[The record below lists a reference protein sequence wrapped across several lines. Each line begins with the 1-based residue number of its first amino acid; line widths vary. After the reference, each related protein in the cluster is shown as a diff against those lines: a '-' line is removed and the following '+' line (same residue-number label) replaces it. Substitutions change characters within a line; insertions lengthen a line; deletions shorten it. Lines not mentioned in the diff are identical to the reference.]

1 MPNLVS
7 FSWPPTENVASLWK
21 IPKTTF
27 QEEVVKQKNPTSLSR
42 NGVLKSP
49 YHDLPPDKDDGK
61 AFNLNEYY
69 QIG

>member
-1 MPNLVS
+1 LKRFVKS
-7 FSWPPTENVASLWK
+7 H
-21 IPKTTF
+21 F
-27 QEEVVKQKNPTSLSR
+27 QGEVVKQKNPTSLSK

-49 YHDLPPDKDDGK
+49 YHDLLPDKDDGK